1 MRSVRNGW
9 KADIRTVSSRAMR
22 TAFSRPEAI
31 SRIGLAKHLLRSAG
45 LPHRAEELSDDQP
58 VYEMDDGRM
67 GSFSFEPSHQVSRPS
82 VQATYTDDDEVD
94 VHITLY
100 VRDDDQPAEVE
111 LWKVN
116 FERLISFP
124 SPNQVKDV
132 RVVS

>member
-1 MRSVRNGW
+1 
-9 KADIRTVSSRAMR
+9 MR

-45 LPHRAEELSDDQP
+45 LAHRADDLSDDQP

-67 GSFSFEPSHQVSRPS
+67 GSFSFAPSHQVSRPS
-82 VQATYTDDDEVD
+82 VQATYTDDDDVE

-100 VRDDDQPAEVE
+100 LREEDEQPTEVE

-116 FERLISFP
+116 FERLVSFP
-124 SPNQVKDV
+124 SPNQVKSV
-132 RVVS
+132 QAVG